1 MSTRSGYSGH
11 VWRFVPRDGG
21 SPNRI
26 EIHSEVPIIKGIFD
40 DSGSSIILS
49 RTDFPTRLKSNE
61 VEIGQGKA
69 FFK

>member
-1 MSTRSGYSGH
+1 

-40 DSGSSIILS
+40 DSGSFDYTVKNRFS
-49 RTDFPTRLKSNE
+49 DPTKE
-61 VEIGQGKA
+61 Q
-69 FFK
+69 